1 MKFFHIGDLHFGK
14 MLHNM
19 PLTETDQA
27 FWTEQFLHAVDEYQ
41 VDAVV
46 IAGDIYDRR
55 VPPQEAMQLFDHLL
69 CSLATR
75 GKYVFVIPG
84 NHDSAVR
91 LSHVS
96 SLLAQSRIYIA
107 GQLQRSLLHVTVPD
121 AGTDVTFWLMPYI
134 FPRAVAD
141 RSVSDREEIS
151 SYDEAARTLLSMQE
165 MDDSACNVLVAH
177 QNVLAHGVRPE
188 HSESETIIGG
198 IGEIDFTAFDAFDYV
213 ALGHIHNAQKVGRE
227 SVRYCGCPLYYDFSE
242 IDRSKDLTLV
252 TIRSKE
258 EISVEMVRIPLLHRL
273 LRKEGTLEELLAEG
287 DSIEEKDSYYVQ
299 CILKDRHVPPRAMEQ
314 LREVYGDSLVNVKR
328 EIVVT
333 EGDSPCESAQNGALS
348 MSLEDQFGRFFQEM
362 QNELPDADQEELV
375 RKILEQQARRSGDYV
390 QKAGDVP
397 KEDSEELLEL
407 LRRKS
412 AGGRLKP

>member
-198 IGEIDFTAFDAFDYV
+198 IGEIDFTAFDAFEYV
-213 ALGHIHNAQKVGRE
+213 ALGHIHKASAFCTACSGRRE
-227 SVRYCGCPLYYDFSE
+227 RW
-242 IDRSKDLTLV
+242 RSCW
-252 TIRSKE
+252 R
-258 EISVEMVRIPLLHRL
+258 
-273 LRKEGTLEELLAEG
+273 
-287 DSIEEKDSYYVQ
+287 
-299 CILKDRHVPPRAMEQ
+299 
-314 LREVYGDSLVNVKR
+314 R
-328 EIVVT
+328 EI
-333 EGDSPCESAQNGALS
+333 A
-348 MSLEDQFGRFFQEM
+348 
-362 QNELPDADQEELV
+362 
-375 RKILEQQARRSGDYV
+375 
-390 QKAGDVP
+390 
-397 KEDSEELLEL
+397 
-407 LRRKS
+407 LRRRIRTMSSVFSKTGMFPRVPWNS
-412 AGGRLKP
+412 SGKFMVTAWSM